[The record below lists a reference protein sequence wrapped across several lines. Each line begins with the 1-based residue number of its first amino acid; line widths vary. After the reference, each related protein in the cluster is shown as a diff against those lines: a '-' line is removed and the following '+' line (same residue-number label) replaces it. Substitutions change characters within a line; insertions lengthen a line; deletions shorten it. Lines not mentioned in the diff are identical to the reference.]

1 MSLKIKILGISGVA
15 RSGKDTFYSNMPKHV
30 ECQRLAFAD
39 QLKEECDDFLMK
51 NTGVSVFSE
60 EPSDKEL
67 IRPFLVTYGTHVR
80 RKLDPLCWIKKIEE
94 QADALIE
101 RGILPVIT
109 DVRYENE
116 ASWIH
121 KKGGKL
127 IHISRM
133 IPIEN
138 SEEEGILPPANLE
151 EAENDPILMKNSDAT
166 ITWRT
171 YGSEKTSQGQL
182 PVKECLKNLQIIN

>member
-1 MSLKIKILGISGVA
+1 MTLIK
-15 RSGKDTFYSNMPKHV
+15 
-30 ECQRLAFAD
+30 RL
-39 QLKEECDDFLMK
+39 
-51 NTGVSVFSE
+51 
-60 EPSDKEL
+60 
-67 IRPFLVTYGTHVR
+67 
-80 RKLDPLCWIKKIEE
+80 KKIEE